1 MKIDHAAALA
11 LVGWYLMTPH
21 PDSSGKLNFKAPLS
35 QWNQIG
41 AFANAA
47 TCNQERESELDLA
60 EKGIATV
67 KKEIEALP
75 DTGKRPLREVSPK
88 VYEDESTVS
97 AFALKV
103 RASQC
108 IASDDPRLKVAK

>member
-1 MKIDHAAALA
+1 
-11 LVGWYLMTPH
+11 MTPQ

-41 AFANAA
+41 AFGSAA
-47 TCNQERESELDLA
+47 ACNKERESEFELA
-60 EKGIATV
+60 EKGLATV

-88 VYEDESTVS
+88 VFDDDATVS
-97 AFALKV
+97 AFALEI
-103 RASQC
+103 RASRC
-108 IASDDPRLKVAK
+108 IATDDPRLKEAR